1 MTPDRIITVYT
12 APSCMQCHATKRHL
26 RNAGVDFK
34 LVDVTTDTVGRFAV
48 EKLGYT
54 TLPVVTVDLPDGLDH
69 WSGYR
74 PDMLDAAIVVATE
87 ALEVLP

>member
-1 MTPDRIITVYT
+1 MTPIITLYT

-26 RNAGVDFK
+26 RRAGVDFQI
-34 LVDVTTDTVGRFAV
+34 LDVSDDAVARLAV

-54 TLPVVTVDLPDGLDH
+54 MLPVVTVDLPDGLDH

-74 PDMLDAAIVVATE
+74 PERLDAAIVVATA